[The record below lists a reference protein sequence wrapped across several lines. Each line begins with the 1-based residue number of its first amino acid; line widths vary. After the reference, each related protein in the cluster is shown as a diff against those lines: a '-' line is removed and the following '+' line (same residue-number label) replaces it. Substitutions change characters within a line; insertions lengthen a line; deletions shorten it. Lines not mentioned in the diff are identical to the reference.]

1 MWIKYNANPANK
13 HTPDCVIRAI
23 SVALNRSWLEVSD
36 GLYELAREQFS
47 VSIADDIW
55 GRYLYYHGFEP
66 FLLPEACPTC
76 VTIREFCRLYPKG
89 VYIIGTGN
97 HAVAVVDGD
106 YYDTWDSGSEI
117 PSFFWRI
124 K

>member
-66 FLLPEACPTC
+66 FLLPEACSTC